1 MAQECIEL
9 ARCKMIMFLG
19 MKIKSKGEGS
29 GITRVML

>member
-19 MKIKSKGEGS
+19 MKIKSEGEGS

>member
-9 ARCKMIMFLG
+9 ARCKMIMFLE